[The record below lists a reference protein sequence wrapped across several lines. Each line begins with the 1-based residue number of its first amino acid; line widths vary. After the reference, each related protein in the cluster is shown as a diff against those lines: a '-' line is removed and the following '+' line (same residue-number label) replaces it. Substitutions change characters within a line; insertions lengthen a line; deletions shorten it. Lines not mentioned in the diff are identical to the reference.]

1 MNTAQDI
8 IDKAL
13 RVSYLA
19 RKAAANCDTGNIRL
33 HGATQAEYD
42 RLYEEISAGFTPMD
56 IFALVHHY
64 EEKIAKLEIESQ
76 HRELIRNT
84 IRDIVKD
91 ELAKGVI

>member
-1 MNTAQDI
+1 MKTAQDI
-8 IDKAL
+8 IDKTL

-19 RKAAANCDTGNIRL
+19 RKAAANCDTGNIRP
-33 HGATQAEYD
+33 HGTAQADAD
-42 RLYEEISAGFTPMD
+42 RLYEEIAADFNPMD

-64 EEKIAKLEIESQ
+64 EEKIARLEIESQ

-91 ELAKGVI
+91 ELAKGAI

>member
-1 MNTAQDI
+1 MKTAQDI
-8 IDKAL
+8 IDKTL

-19 RKAAANCDTGNIRL
+19 RKAAEACASGNIMPP
-33 HGATQAEYD
+33 GATQAEYD

-56 IFALVHHY
+56 IFTLVHHY

-91 ELAKGVI
+91 ELAKGAI